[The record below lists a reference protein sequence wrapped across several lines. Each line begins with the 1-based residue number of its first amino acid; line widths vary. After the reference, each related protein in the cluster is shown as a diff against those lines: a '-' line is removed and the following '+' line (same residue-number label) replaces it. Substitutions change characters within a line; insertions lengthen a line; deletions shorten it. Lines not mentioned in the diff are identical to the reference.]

1 MAKFISL
8 FAGVGGF
15 DLGMEKA
22 GHECV
27 AQVEWDKNAA
37 GVLKHRWPNVP
48 LFCDVSKVSA
58 DDLPDADFITYGF
71 PCQDLSV
78 AGKREGLN
86 GKRSGLFYEA
96 TRLIR
101 ELRARGCGLRFALAE
116 NVRGIMSADDGL
128 ALARCIRELLDCGAC
143 EVGFRILDSQYFGVA
158 QRRKRAFIISDFGG
172 ESCDEILA
180 ITESLPGHPPPSR
193 EAGKGTAGDAT
204 KSVGEG
210 RQCYEWHNQ
219 DSRIREEEQAATL
232 SCNAGGKEGN
242 LVLDKKPINL
252 PESDI
257 VGTLS
262 DATKSVGEG
271 GLKLELPEVCATIT
285 GELAK
290 HTNNQMVQ
298 NAESFFI
305 PKVQGEQKETY
316 CLQGGGETSQ
326 SGNGLGVD
334 KDVSFTLN
342 GLDKHG
348 VVSWNGDITPKTS
361 EDVSQG
367 VDVYNGQL
375 TGETGCTVTT
385 NTGVSSGSGP
395 KVMSFAPSDIT
406 RGFGQKPEVELSGTL
421 KKTHND
427 NSPHVVTSQQGGE
440 GVGVAHVSHGQ
451 ARECK
456 DVVPPLM
463 AHSGPNR
470 HGEGS
475 VSTTEFTAIIQEAKA
490 FTASDRSNKA
500 AWEGDISGTINCQ
513 MNSES
518 SNLQMGVREN
528 LTVRRLTPIECERLQ
543 GFPDNW
549 TSEKMEVVL
558 EGNEWKATGKVL
570 KQADGPRYKQMGNA
584 VTVNVAEWI
593 GKQIGKVLL

>member
-15 DLGMEKA
+15 DLGMEQA

-78 AGKREGLN
+78 AGKREGLD

-101 ELRARGCGLRFALAE
+101 ELRTRGCGLRFAVAE
-116 NVRGIMSADDGL
+116 NVGGLFSADDGV
-128 ALARCIRELLDCGAC
+128 ALARCIRELLDSGAC
-143 EVGFRILDSQYFGVA
+143 ETGWRLVDSQYFGVA
-158 QRRKRAFIISDFGG
+158 QRRKRVFIVSDFGG
-172 ESCDEILA
+172 ESVDEILA
-180 ITESLPGHPPPSR
+180 ITESLPGYPAPSR

-204 KSVGEG
+204 KG
-210 RQCYEWHNQ
+210 
-219 DSRIREEEQAATL
+219 
-232 SCNAGGKEGN
+232 
-242 LVLDKKPINL
+242 
-252 PESDI
+252 
-257 VGTLS
+257 
-262 DATKSVGEG
+262 VGEG
-271 GLKLELPEVCATIT
+271 GHKLELPEVCATIT

-305 PKVQGEQKETY
+305 PKAIPIHDMATRHAGKRGEKSD
-316 CLQGGGETSQ
+316 GK
-326 SGNGLGVD
+326 GNGLGVGQEGD
-334 KDVSFTLN
+334 PSPTLTK
-342 GLDKHG
+342 GDHHA
-348 VVSWNGDITPKTS
+348 VVSWNGDTTPKAS
-361 EDVSQG
+361 EDVS
-367 VDVYNGQL
+367 
-375 TGETGCTVTT
+375 VTL
-385 NTGVSSGSGP
+385 
-395 KVMSFAPSDIT
+395 
-406 RGFGQKPEVELSGTL
+406 R
-421 KKTHND
+421 
-427 NSPHVVTSQQGGE
+427 SQQGGE
-440 GVGVAHVSHGQ
+440 GVGVAFHATQ
-451 ARECK
+451 
-456 DVVPPLM
+456 DPI
-463 AHSGPNR
+463 HSEEHTPAL
-470 HGEGS
+470 GS
-475 VSTTEFTAIIQEAKA
+475 NATIGVA

-549 TSEKMEVVL
+549 TSEKMEL
-558 EGNEWKATGKVL
+558 TLKGNEWKATGKVV
-570 KQADGPRYKQMGNA
+570 KQADGPRYKAMGNA

-593 GKQIGKVLL
+593 GKQIGKVLS

>member
-15 DLGMEKA
+15 DLGMEQA

-48 LFCDVSKVSA
+48 LFCDVSKVTA
-58 DDLPDADFITYGF
+58 EDLPDAEFICYGF
-71 PCQDLSV
+71 PCQDLSI
-78 AGKREGLN
+78 AGKREGLD

-101 ELRARGCGLRFALAE
+101 ELRSRGCGLRFAVAE
-116 NVRGIMSADDGL
+116 NVRGALSADDGL
-128 ALARCIRELLDCGAC
+128 ALARCIRELLDCGAS
-143 EVGFRILDSQYFGVA
+143 EVGYVVLDSQYFGVA
-158 QRRKRAFIISDFGG
+158 QRRKRVFIVSDFGG
-172 ESCDEILA
+172 ESVDEILA
-180 ITESLPGHPPPSR
+180 ITESLPGYPAPSR

-210 RQCYEWHNQ
+210 GE
-219 DSRIREEEQAATL
+219 
-232 SCNAGGKEGN
+232 
-242 LVLDKKPINL
+242 
-252 PESDI
+252 I
-257 VGTLS
+257 VGSLAAR
-262 DATKSVGEG
+262 DYKGVGNQYFNEG
-271 GLKLELPEVCATIT
+271 
-285 GELAK
+285 
-290 HTNNQMVQ
+290 
-298 NAESFFI
+298 
-305 PKVQGEQKETY
+305 KVIAQGEQKETY

-326 SGNGLGVD
+326 SSQGSGVN

-348 VVSWNGDITPKTS
+348 VVSWNGDTTPKAS
-361 EDVSQG
+361 EDVS
-367 VDVYNGQL
+367 
-375 TGETGCTVTT
+375 VTL
-385 NTGVSSGSGP
+385 
-395 KVMSFAPSDIT
+395 
-406 RGFGQKPEVELSGTL
+406 R
-421 KKTHND
+421 
-427 NSPHVVTSQQGGE
+427 SQQGGE
-440 GVGVAHVSHGQ
+440 GVGVAFAFDSLASNSMKSSNPVSGCN
-451 ARECK
+451 ETDISK
-456 DVVPPLM
+456 TLD
-463 AHSGPNR
+463 
-470 HGEGS
+470 
-475 VSTTEFTAIIQEAKA
+475 TTTPEPSKNQGGIAIMQKAKA

-549 TSEKMEVVL
+549 TAEKMELTL
-558 EGNEWKATGKVL
+558 ERNEWKATGKVV

-593 GKQIGKVLL
+593 GKRIGKVLNENNI